1 MFTIGKSDVAYRND
15 VYKQFCCGFVPRAN
29 NEGMH
34 KEEFLN
40 AVKFL
45 VQTIWVVF
53 SDLESESFPVFLKVA
68 VTVTVTS

>member
-45 VQTIWVVF
+45 VQTIWVECF
-53 SDLESESFPVFLKVA
+53 QI
-68 VTVTVTS
+68 